1 MIDIQKKHILV
12 ITSVYPRSLT
22 DRYGCFLQEF
32 ILNLQPTGLK
42 FTVFAPAFK
51 GCQNQLLNGVKVYRF
66 RYCPKK
72 FEDLTHGEESKG
84 ARGSTK
90 VQKNPLYLLVAA
102 LYIFLGSWQL
112 FWVCYQEKPD
122 LLHVHWPFPHGL
134 MAFPASKLLN
144 IPMIFS
150 FYGAELSLIRKFPF
164 VKSILRWLMPKS
176 LGITA
181 ISSYTK
187 DLAQKIYNCSITV
200 IPYGLTIEAKPSKV
214 RLPEELPKILCV
226 GNMFERKGMKYLLE
240 AMPLVLAKQ
249 PAQLRIVG
257 KGEQEQALKAQ
268 CKALE
273 LDDNVKFLGFVSN
286 ETLAQEYASCDFFVL
301 PSIVDSQGD
310 TEGQGVPVIEALA
323 HSKPVVGS
331 AVGGIVDAIQ
341 SGETG
346 LLVPEK
352 DPQALAEAILT
363 LLSNPEEAK
372 EMGNRGLKDVQKRYS
387 WSYLSKLWLNVFVK
401 ALDESK

>member
-1 MIDIQKKHILV
+1 
-12 ITSVYPRSLT
+12 
-22 DRYGCFLQEF
+22 
-32 ILNLQPTGLK
+32 
-42 FTVFAPAFK
+42 
-51 GCQNQLLNGVKVYRF
+51 
-66 RYCPKK
+66 
-72 FEDLTHGEESKG
+72 
-84 ARGSTK
+84 
-90 VQKNPLYLLVAA
+90 
-102 LYIFLGSWQL
+102 
-112 FWVCYQEKPD
+112 
-122 LLHVHWPFPHGL
+122 
-134 MAFPASKLLN
+134 
-144 IPMIFS
+144 
-150 FYGAELSLIRKFPF
+150 
-164 VKSILRWLMPKS
+164 MPKS